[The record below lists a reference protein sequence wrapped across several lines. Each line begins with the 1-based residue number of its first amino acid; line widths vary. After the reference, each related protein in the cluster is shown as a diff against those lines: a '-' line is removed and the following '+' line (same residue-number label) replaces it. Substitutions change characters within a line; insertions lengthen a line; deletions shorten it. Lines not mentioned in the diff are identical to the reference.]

1 MCALVKNE
9 HADIYNENEYEE
21 SEPQAEMNCNNLV
34 EKWRTKL
41 IDKGMK
47 RKS

>member
-9 HADIYNENEYEE
+9 HAGICNENEREE
-21 SEPQAEMNCNNLV
+21 SEPQAEMNCNNPV

-41 IDKGMK
+41 IGKEMK
-47 RKS
+47 RKR